1 MLTIALIAIPLLMS
15 GAIFLLGS
23 KMARTL
29 ALATSL
35 VQLALTGV
43 AFWQFNQGQ
52 NALLEFDQGWIG
64 PLGIHYHFKLDGISL
79 MLALL
84 SGIVSPLII
93 YSSFTKTFK
102 NPHIFYGLIMMMI
115 GAMMGAFTAADG
127 LWFYIFYE
135 IALIPI
141 YFLIL
146 NWGQGE
152 HKAAITLKFFVY
164 TIFGSL
170 FMLVSLLY
178 VYQHTAP
185 HSFAFADLY
194 AAGRTLSGVEQGF
207 VFAGLFIAFAV
218 KMPIFPFHT
227 WQPSTYNAAP
237 TAGTMLLAA
246 IMLKM
251 ATYGLIRIALPM
263 VPTGVADYGTWA
275 MVLSVVGI
283 VYASSV
289 AIAQKKYKLLI
300 AYSSVAHIGLI
311 SAGILSGNAQGVQGG
326 LFEMLSHGILA
337 VGLFAV
343 YDILETRFGHDDMS
357 KMGGVRDV
365 NALFAFLF
373 FAIVM
378 GSVALPFTSGFVGE
392 FLLLVGLFQYNWVF
406 ALFGGLTVILGA
418 VYMLRA
424 FQTIMLGPANERSSS
439 FAPLTTIEKTV
450 LIIVVI
456 LVVGLGIFPAPLME
470 VSNSAVESI
479 LANIN

>member
-1 MLTIALIAIPLLMS
+1 
-15 GAIFLLGS
+15 
-23 KMARTL
+23 
-29 ALATSL
+29 
-35 VQLALTGV
+35 
-43 AFWQFNQGQ
+43 
-52 NALLEFDQGWIG
+52 
-64 PLGIHYHFKLDGISL
+64 
-79 MLALL
+79 
-84 SGIVSPLII
+84 
-93 YSSFTKTFK
+93 
-102 NPHIFYGLIMMMI
+102 
-115 GAMMGAFTAADG
+115 
-127 LWFYIFYE
+127 
-135 IALIPI
+135 
-141 YFLIL
+141 
-146 NWGQGE
+146 
-152 HKAAITLKFFVY
+152 
-164 TIFGSL
+164 
-170 FMLVSLLY
+170 
-178 VYQHTAP
+178 
-185 HSFAFADLY
+185 
-194 AAGRTLSGVEQGF
+194 
-207 VFAGLFIAFAV
+207 
-218 KMPIFPFHT
+218 MPIFPFHT

-300 AYSSVAHIGLI
+300 AYSSVAHVGLI

-424 FQTIMLGPANERSSS
+424 FQTIMLGPKNERSAS